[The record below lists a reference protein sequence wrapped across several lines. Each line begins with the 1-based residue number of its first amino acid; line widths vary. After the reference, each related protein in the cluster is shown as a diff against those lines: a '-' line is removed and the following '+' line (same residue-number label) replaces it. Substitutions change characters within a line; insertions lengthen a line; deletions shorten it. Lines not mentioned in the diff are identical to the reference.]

1 MLLMMAILNDED
13 WVEYQL
19 VWNDETLQMTIE
31 GEYHYYHNL
40 GLISLSLTVA
50 NVVMVA
56 AGACLMFRLK
66 EVLPVTKKVFWDDLK
81 VARRIYQGRATDE
94 ATGKELGRTMVDRK
108 RQQEKAAKEETR
120 VSFDVES
127 QG

>member
-1 MLLMMAILNDED
+1 MLLMMAIVNDED
-13 WVEYQL
+13 WVEYKL
-19 VWNDETLQMTIE
+19 IWNDENLLLNK
-31 GEYHYYHNL
+31 GVEYDHYHDMA
-40 GLISLSLTVA
+40 LISLSLTVA
-50 NVVMVA
+50 NVIMVA

-66 EVLPVTKKVFWDDLK
+66 EVLPVTKKVFWNDLK

-94 ATGKELGRTMVDRK
+94 VTGRELGRTMVDRK

-127 QG
+127 QR